1 MAGKM
6 GRREFLGK
14 AAVAA
19 LTAPVLL
26 QGSLKVGHAAD
37 GPPGAPKQGA
47 TPMKR
52 IAVEEHWSSP
62 EVRVVEPSI
71 DPKSVAL
78 APVRAKDIEQFRLPL
93 MNEYGIKMQVLN
105 ATSPQVDAAAEVAA
119 FKKTNDAL
127 AEQVKKYPGRF
138 AGFAALPMQNPGVA
152 ADELERAVTQLGFK
166 GAMLKGTANGEFYDL
181 QKFWVV
187 WERAE
192 GLGVPI
198 YLHPAGAPIP
208 ESKKL
213 YEGRPELNGPIWSWT
228 VETAT
233 DALRIIA
240 SGLFDTFP
248 KSTLILG
255 HLGEALPFLLGRFD
269 EGYAMSI
276 KSVKLKKPFSQY
288 IKDNIIVT
296 TSGKYKPEALL
307 CAIGALG
314 ADRVLFAVD
323 YPWVT
328 PKEGVEC
335 FENTPM
341 SDSDREKIYHLNA
354 ERLLKL

>member
-1 MAGKM
+1 
-6 GRREFLGK
+6 
-14 AAVAA
+14 
-19 LTAPVLL
+19 
-26 QGSLKVGHAAD
+26 
-37 GPPGAPKQGA
+37 
-47 TPMKR
+47 
-52 IAVEEHWSSP
+52 
-62 EVRVVEPSI
+62 
-71 DPKSVAL
+71 
-78 APVRAKDIEQFRLPL
+78 
-93 MNEYGIKMQVLN
+93 MNEYGIEMQVLN

-119 FKKTNDAL
+119 FKETNDAL

-138 AGFAALPMQNPGVA
+138 AGFAALPMQEPKAA

-166 GAMLKGTANGEFYDL
+166 GAMLKGIANGEFYDL
-181 QKFWVV
+181 QKYWVV

-192 GLGVPI
+192 ALGVPI
-198 YLHPAGAPIP
+198 YLHPSGAPIP

-213 YEGRPELNGPIWSWT
+213 YEGRPELIGPIWSWT

-240 SGLFDTFP
+240 SGLFDAFP
-248 KSTLILG
+248 KSTLMLG
-255 HLGEALPFLLGRFD
+255 HLGETLPFLLGRFD
-269 EGYAMSI
+269 EGYGMSL
-276 KSVKLKKPFSQY
+276 KSVKLKKPFSHY
-288 IKDNIIVT
+288 IKENIVVT

-323 YPWVT
+323 YPWV
-328 PKEGVEC
+328 PPNEGVEC